1 MSWCSTKI
9 DYPPPE
15 YKNGEFGK
23 NEKEKFGLQIT
34 YYNKSLETPEDNK
47 KSSGPLK
54 PVRGP
59 YKDNAHL
66 TAQDARLAKIRCEGE
81 YVFRDVGSNADEC
94 INLISAVND
103 LIGEEN
109 F

>member
-1 MSWCSTKI
+1 MSNYLINFIGDDIMSWCSTKI

-23 NEKEKFGLQIT
+23 NRESEKIGLQIT
-34 YYNKSLETPEDNK
+34 YYNKSLETSEDNK
-47 KSSGPLK
+47 KSSW
-54 PVRGP
+54 
-59 YKDNAHL
+59 
-66 TAQDARLAKIRCEGE
+66 
-81 YVFRDVGSNADEC
+81 GSY
-94 INLISAVND
+94 ND